1 MFNATIVEQEFFKEM
16 RRVWNNEWLWSVV
29 FKRLRKPND
38 NQEWTIQRHLQLW
51 TQTQNEEKSTQ
62 KNKKMNNMDPIKKRE

>member
-1 MFNATIVEQEFFKEM
+1 VFNATIVEQEIFKEM

-29 FKRLRKPND
+29 FKRLRKSND

-51 TQTQNEEKSTQ
+51 TQTQNEEKSSQ
-62 KNKKMNNMDPIKKRE
+62 KKKR